1 MLKKIQIVK
10 LSMKKLSKHNKL
22 NFYFHSKSD
31 KKVIKYSFYFAVC
44 INEKPFGIFKE
55 KFIIKL

>member
-1 MLKKIQIVK
+1 
-10 LSMKKLSKHNKL
+10 MKKLSKHNKL

-44 INEKPFGIFKE
+44 INEKPFGIFEE
-55 KFIIKL
+55 K